1 MMQLAE
7 DDKTKRLQETSQKQ
21 REYGQLYEVVKT
33 ERNKL
38 TTQIQKASQH
48 LSELKEKM
56 ESAFKD
62 KQLSRTRQDEQK
74 LEVTKDQLQNDKTRV
89 VAQGATLNEQV
100 EQYVIEIDKLN
111 SIMSSNYKEM
121 VTLRSKYEDA
131 VEKRNF
137 TGTQLIDRNDEL
149 CILWEKSNIQERLLK
164 KGEHAMATRNE
175 EIRAF

>member
-48 LSELKEKM
+48 LSELKEKLKILQNEVEILKM

-111 SIMSSNYKEM
+111 SI
-121 VTLRSKYEDA
+121 
-131 VEKRNF
+131 
-137 TGTQLIDRNDEL
+137 I
-149 CILWEKSNIQERLLK
+149 
-164 KGEHAMATRNE
+164 
-175 EIRAF
+175 